1 MFDSRRFERFVVKAL
16 KRSQKFQLTEV
27 VATQPNS
34 MINRL
39 RIIVLEGLKHTD
51 VEGLSQMSGE
61 GKVPKKVSLKLRS
74 LCAG

>member
-1 MFDSRRFERFVVKAL
+1 MFDSRRFERFVAKAP

-27 VATQPNS
+27 VVTQPNS

-51 VEGLSQMSGE
+51 VEGLSQMSG
-61 GKVPKKVSLKLRS
+61 VR
-74 LCAG
+74 